1 MASSGAQLGGFGNGT
16 VGAGGITGFPS
27 EADFKRRVRRRGK
40 GRDNQAIGPLGSN
53 RNFRCQWVLE
63 IAMAAEPGWRQLTVT
78 VAQDPLLHPDAG
90 SDLAIHSW

>member
-1 MASSGAQLGGFGNGT
+1 MASSSTQLGGFGNGT
-16 VGAGGITGFPS
+16 VGAGGITGFPIGGGFQAPGQAQ
-27 EADFKRRVRRRGK
+27 EQ
-40 GRDNQAIGPLGSN
+40 DNRAIGPLGSN